1 MSTRRERF
9 RRPVNDGPGREREA
23 DGLFLGPVP
32 AIALL
37 LGGLV
42 LLVLSALPVD
52 EDAVGGLEVRVFRDV
67 NDGVRLPWFAVW
79 TVMQLGSVIVI
90 PLVVGAALLAR
101 RPRLAAT
108 AAVAGTIAY
117 VMGKVVRH
125 LVKRARPDRL
135 LAGVI
140 IRGAP
145 SLGSGYLSGHTALAV
160 TMAVVLTPYLGRGGR
175 WAVWI
180 LAVVVG
186 LARMYAGAHLP
197 LDVVGGAA
205 LGLATGG
212 AVTLVGA
219 RIRAAR
225 STDRPQR

>member
-1 MSTRRERF
+1 VDRLRRSEGRPRRER
-9 RRPVNDGPGREREA
+9 GP
-23 DGLFLGPVP
+23 DGLFLGPV
-32 AIALL
+32 ASSSVLV
-37 LGGLV
+37 GGLV
-42 LLVLSALPVD
+42 LLAVSALPVD
-52 EDAVGGLEVRVFRDV
+52 RDAVGGLEERVFRDV
-67 NDGVRLPWFAVW
+67 NDGIRFPWFAVW
-79 TVMQLGSVIVI
+79 TVMQLGSVGVI

-125 LVKRARPDRL
+125 IVPRPRPERL

-140 IRGAP
+140 IRGSPA
-145 SLGSGYLSGHTALAV
+145 LGSGYLSGHTALAV
-160 TMAVVLTPYLGRGGR
+160 AMAVVLTPYLGRGGR
-175 WAVWI
+175 WAVWV
-180 LAVVVG
+180 LAVLVG
-186 LARMYAGAHLP
+186 FGRMYSGAHLP

-212 AVTLVGA
+212 AVSLVGG

-225 STDRPQR
+225 RAPSPAP

>member
-1 MSTRRERF
+1 VARSRRSVGAAPPVER
-9 RRPVNDGPGREREA
+9 GP
-23 DGLFLGPVP
+23 DGLLLGPVP

-37 LGGLV
+37 AGGLV
-42 LLVLSALPVD
+42 LLVVSALPVD
-52 EDAVGGLEVRVFRDV
+52 KDAVGGLETRLFRDV
-67 NDGVRLPWFAVW
+67 NDGIRLPWFAVW

-90 PLVVGAALLAR
+90 PLVVGGALLAR

-125 LVKRARPDRL
+125 LVERARPDKL
-135 LAGVI
+135 LTGVI

-175 WAVWI
+175 WAVWV
-180 LAVVVG
+180 LAVLVG

-212 AVTLVGA
+212 AVSLVGG

-225 STDRPQR
+225 AAGAAPTPPA

>member
-1 MSTRRERF
+1 MASLRRLVRA
-9 RRPVNDGPGREREA
+9 GPGERGP
-23 DGLFLGPVP
+23 DGVFLGPVP

-52 EDAVGGLEVRVFRDV
+52 KDAVGGLETRVFRDV
-67 NDGVRLPWFAVW
+67 NDGIRLPWFAVW

-90 PLVVGAALLAR
+90 PLVVGGALVAR

-117 VMGKVVRH
+117 AMGKVVRH
-125 LVKRARPDRL
+125 LVERARPARL
-135 LAGVI
+135 LTGVI

-160 TMAVVLTPYLGRGGR
+160 TMAVVLTPYLGRAGR
-175 WAVWI
+175 WTVWV
-180 LAVVVG
+180 LAVLVG
-186 LARMYAGAHLP
+186 AARMYAGAHLP

-212 AVTLVGA
+212 AVSLVGD

-225 STDRPQR
+225 SEPSPST

>member
-1 MSTRRERF
+1 MDRF
-9 RRPVNDGPGREREA
+9 RRSGGAAPPWERA
-23 DGLFLGPVP
+23 PDGLFLGAFPSV
-32 AIALL
+32 ALL
-37 LGGLV
+37 VGGLV

-52 EDAVGGLEVRVFRDV
+52 KDAVGGLEERVFRDV
-67 NDGVRLPWFAVW
+67 NDGIRLPWFAVW

-90 PLVVGAALLAR
+90 PLGVGGARLAR

-108 AAVAGTIAY
+108 AAVAGTVAY

-125 LVKRARPDRL
+125 LVERARPARL
-135 LAGVI
+135 LADVI
-140 IRGAP
+140 IRGSP

-160 TMAVVLTPYLGRGGR
+160 AMAVVLTPYLGRGGR

-186 LARMYAGAHLP
+186 VARMYAGAHLP

-212 AVTLVGA
+212 AVSLVGG

-225 STDRPQR
+225 SAPGPSS

>member
-1 MSTRRERF
+1 MSRLRRSTGAAPPRER
-9 RRPVNDGPGREREA
+9 GP
-23 DGLFLGPVP
+23 DGLFLPP
-32 AIALL
+32 IAALAL
-37 LGGLV
+37 VVGGLA

-52 EDAVGGLEVRVFRDV
+52 KDAVGGLEVRVFREV
-67 NDGVRLPWFAVW
+67 NDGIRLPWFAVW

-90 PLVVGAALLAR
+90 PLVVGGALLAR
-101 RPRLAAT
+101 RPRLAVT

-117 VMGKVVRH
+117 GMGKVVRH

-135 LAGVI
+135 LTDVI
-140 IRGAP
+140 VRGAP

-180 LAVVVG
+180 LAVLVG
-186 LARMYAGAHLP
+186 AARMYAGAHLP

-205 LGLATGG
+205 LGLVTGG
-212 AVTLVGA
+212 AVSLVAG

-225 STDRPQR
+225 SAPSPPA

>member
-1 MSTRRERF
+1 LGAAPAGE
-9 RRPVNDGPGREREA
+9 RRP

-37 LGGLV
+37 VGGLV
-42 LLVLSALPVD
+42 LIVLSALPVD
-52 EDAVGGLEVRVFRDV
+52 KDAVGGLEVRVFRDV
-67 NDGVRLPWFAVW
+67 NDGIRFPWFAVW

-90 PLVVGAALLAR
+90 PLVVGGALLAR

-135 LAGVI
+135 LTGVI

-160 TMAVVLTPYLGRGGR
+160 AMAVVLTPYLGRGGR

-180 LAVVVG
+180 LAVIVG

-212 AVTLVGA
+212 AVSLIGG

-225 STDRPQR
+225 SAAGPQS

>member
-1 MSTRRERF
+1 MVRLRRSDGGAPPGER
-9 RRPVNDGPGREREA
+9 GP
-23 DGLFLGPVP
+23 DGLFLGAVP
-32 AIALL
+32 SIALFV
-37 LGGLV
+37 GGLV

-52 EDAVGGLEVRVFRDV
+52 RDAVGGLEQRVFRDV
-67 NDGVRLPWFAVW
+67 NDGIRFPWFAVW

-108 AAVAGTIAY
+108 AAVAGTVAY

-125 LVKRARPDRL
+125 LVKRARPARL
-135 LAGVI
+135 LPGVI
-140 IRGAP
+140 IRGSP

-160 TMAVVLTPYLGRGGR
+160 AMAVVLTPYLGRGGR
-175 WAVWI
+175 WVVWI

-186 LARMYAGAHLP
+186 VARMYAGAHLP

-212 AVTLVGA
+212 AVSLVGG
-219 RIRAAR
+219 RVRAAR
-225 STDRPQR
+225 STPNPSA

>member
-1 MSTRRERF
+1 VARS
-9 RRPVNDGPGREREA
+9 RRPDVAGSPHRP
-23 DGLFLGPVP
+23 DGLFLSPV
-32 AIALL
+32 ASIALL

-52 EDAVGGLEVRVFRDV
+52 EDAVGGLETRVFRDV
-67 NDGVRLPWFAVW
+67 NDGIRLPWFAVW

-90 PLVVGAALLAR
+90 PLVVGGALLAR

-108 AAVAGTIAY
+108 AAVAGSIAY
-117 VMGKVVRH
+117 GMGKVVRH
-125 LVKRARPDRL
+125 LVERDRPDGL
-135 LAGVI
+135 LADVI
-140 IRGAP
+140 IRGEP

-160 TMAVVLTPYLGRGGR
+160 VMAVVLTPYLGRRGR

-180 LAVVVG
+180 LAALVG

-212 AVTLVGA
+212 AVSLVAG

-225 STDRPQR
+225 SAPSSSA

>member
-1 MSTRRERF
+1 MNRF
-9 RRPVNDGPGREREA
+9 LRPARAAPPGEGRP

-32 AIALL
+32 ALALFV
-37 LGGLV
+37 GGLV

-52 EDAVGGLEVRVFRDV
+52 EDAVGGLEARVFRDV

-90 PLVVGAALLAR
+90 PLVVGGALLAR

-108 AAVAGTIAY
+108 AAVTGTVAY

-125 LVKRARPDRL
+125 LVERARPARL
-135 LAGVI
+135 LTGVVV
-140 IRGAP
+140 RGAP

-160 TMAVVLTPYLGRGGR
+160 AMAVVLTPYLGRGGR
-175 WAVWI
+175 VAVWVV
-180 LAVVVG
+180 AVVVG
-186 LARMYAGAHLP
+186 VARMYAGAHLP

-212 AVTLVGA
+212 AVSLVGG
-219 RIRAAR
+219 RIREAR
-225 STDRPQR
+225 SATSPPA

>member
-1 MSTRRERF
+1 MGAARTGER
-9 RRPVNDGPGREREA
+9 GP
-23 DGLFLGPVP
+23 DGLFLPPV
-32 AIALL
+32 AATALL
-37 LGGLV
+37 VGGLV
-42 LLVLSALPVD
+42 LLFLSALPVD
-52 EDAVGGLEVRVFRDV
+52 KDAVGGLEVRIFRDV
-67 NDGVRLPWFAVW
+67 NDGLRFPWFAVW
-79 TVMQLGSVIVI
+79 TVMQLGSVVVI
-90 PLVVGAALLAR
+90 PLVVGGALLAR

-108 AAVAGTIAY
+108 AAVAGTVAY

-125 LVKRARPDRL
+125 LVERARPARL
-135 LAGVI
+135 LTGVI
-140 IRGAP
+140 VRGAP

-160 TMAVVLTPYLGRGGR
+160 TMAVVLTPYLGRAGR
-175 WAVWI
+175 WAVWV

-212 AVTLVGA
+212 AVSLVGN

-225 STDRPQR
+225 AAPAPPA